1 MQERMFILENHI
13 SSGHENSTFLF
24 ELLLSK
30 LKGQEQLPE
39 TITISQEEIEDKLKI
54 QRISSEHIHDIVYRF
69 ANVWI
74 TLDGDSGTKRISLFS
89 NSRTKELKHGNWRVT
104 LSFSSAARETLNVSV
119 LKEICNAISRHEK
132 F

>member
-1 MQERMFILENHI
+1 MFFLENHI
-13 SSGHENSTFLF
+13 SPGHENSTFLF

-30 LKGQEQLPE
+30 LEGQEQLPE

-69 ANVWI
+69 ANVRI
-74 TLDGDSGTKRISLFS
+74 TLYGDSGTKRISLFS
-89 NSRTKELKHGNWRVT
+89 NSKSEELKYGNWHIT

-119 LKEICNAISRHEK
+119 LKEICDATSRHEK